1 MPYYQRRQF
10 NRALLPKTYKRKQI
24 EKEEILEKN
33 IKRYSA
39 NIPCS
44 MMKELVKLNFESKN
58 QAMNALIR
66 FSLDRETKP
75 NETYF
80 KGAFKVFTGQ
90 IESSSFVKL
99 LDRRGKYE
107 PLRMVLTRL
116 ITQEAINDFIRQ
128 SKVPNL

>member
-1 MPYYQRRQF
+1 MPHYQRRQF

-24 EKEEILEKN
+24 NKQKILEKS

-66 FSLDRETKP
+66 FCLNRETKP
-75 NETYF
+75 NETHF

-99 LDRRGKYE
+99 LDKRGKYE
-107 PLRMVLTRL
+107 PLRMLLTRL
-116 ITQEAINDFIRQ
+116 ITQEAINDFN
-128 SKVPNL
+128 S